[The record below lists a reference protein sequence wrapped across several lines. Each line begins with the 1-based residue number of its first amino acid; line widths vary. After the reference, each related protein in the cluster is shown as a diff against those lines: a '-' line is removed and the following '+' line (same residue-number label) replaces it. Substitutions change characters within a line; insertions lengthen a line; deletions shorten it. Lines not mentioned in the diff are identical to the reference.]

1 MTKNEKIAEIIR
13 EWENGSEVS
22 AEKVIEGIKNV
33 LEDEAF
39 Q

>member
-13 EWENGSEVS
+13 EWENGSDVS
-22 AEKVIEGIKNV
+22 AEEVVEGIKNV
-33 LEDEAF
+33 LEDETF